1 MVTKKSNV
9 PTTKVSL
16 KKFTSNISWGTSFTA
31 QEELLTNKAGGIRSC
46 LPKTGGIRSCLLN
59 FITTKLDGGVC
70 LMTSITGGQRAQTSH
85 GIIVSEIQILDKK
98 VYILI
103 ISVMEQTK
111 AKKHMKPLSFMA
123 YDKKPK
129 LCAIRQLTK
138 YLKKTPQ
145 DFRKTDNLF

>member
-1 MVTKKSNV
+1 
-9 PTTKVSL
+9 
-16 KKFTSNISWGTSFTA
+16 
-31 QEELLTNKAGGIRSC
+31 
-46 LPKTGGIRSCLLN
+46 
-59 FITTKLDGGVC
+59 
-70 LMTSITGGQRAQTSH
+70 MTFITGGQRAQTSH

-138 YLKKTPQ
+138 YLKKNPQ
-145 DFRKTDNLF
+145 DFRKTDNLFWTCIKPHETVSQDTVSMCCKSLLKDGAVNVDNYTYHSLERSIVMCKITCCIYMYDDTECRFGI

>member
-1 MVTKKSNV
+1 
-9 PTTKVSL
+9 
-16 KKFTSNISWGTSFTA
+16 
-31 QEELLTNKAGGIRSC
+31 
-46 LPKTGGIRSCLLN
+46 
-59 FITTKLDGGVC
+59 
-70 LMTSITGGQRAQTSH
+70 MTFITGGQRAQTSH

-138 YLKKTPQ
+138 YLEKTH
-145 DFRKTDNLF
+145 KTFEKLTIFFELA